1 MRPVY
6 VVTGAM
12 RSLLTDDA
20 FASGAVAVRKKRALH
35 IVVSEGLLPTTLERG
50 INSVYGRF
58 SLAASALWLVG
69 LVAALGFGAAFV
81 IFMATLDVFNEIF
94 KNVSYSFSLPTA
106 YPDRMYFFAIL
117 IGGAFVVSF
126 LPRLMMNSESGV
138 GQGIL
143 SALLNDERRTMSRLS
158 HRLGIAILLGR
169 IKEIHIWNPFQF
181 AKDYKVHF
189 LTRLLGHK
197 AKFYVYLHHDEV
209 SEWLAF
215 ASLHDIQW
223 EATTPAQDRP
233 EDKEPGAEADDRLLR
248 AYSRWI
254 GHSPEVEISA
264 RALSQVFKQLMGPTA
279 HTFLGVLLAS
289 STRSAREPWASAL
302 ENNVDLGSGLVSL
315 SFANRIAQQIIP
327 STTISDG
334 AAQALMRT
342 VFERCIR
349 DYEVLR
355 ETAFYETALLV
366 SPLDIRNTAAT
377 PEWGQI
383 ASTLNLQVRGAA
395 RQLTDSSALFSS
407 LVHYDA
413 DTFVSKD
420 YRELL
425 EAFAESAHAEG
436 NLLMSGVV
444 ADVYGGGKD
453 DSARGDKHVVLQ
465 DAHPREVLDGVS
477 IKHLGNL
484 ADLFEGAG
492 RFASALDLQ
501 SWLQSVEPMN
511 SHIRRA
517 RLLERLGHYSAA
529 LDFLLSANK
538 DETTRVIL
546 ALAGEDGAK
555 AAFSAHIQSLAV
567 RYHLQWAWVIISG
580 KLNRAD
586 GNDGVALEIL
596 GRLHKVA
603 SDPHFDFLTPLDRW
617 QLWNYSGLLAEWQ
630 RDFDEASAS
639 FDRASG
645 LPGVPL
651 RWKAASQINKGIA
664 LRASLLQKV
673 RRHEDTTSLLGGVMT
688 DSFNSIMR
696 GTEIKIALGDVDEAA
711 VGLHNA
717 AYTALTSIAL
727 NGPEVAS
734 PQRIARLSK
743 LGLGIVS
750 KTGSSKK
757 RYLLLAE
764 NTFASLLPPGNA
776 DDVKNAKANAE
787 ALANASAAQEIP
799 EADGKDILE
808 LYRLMTGESES
819 NLNSVVAVIF
829 QLATQRA

>member
-20 FASGAVAVRKKRALH
+20 FTSGAVAVRKKRALH
-35 IVVSEGLLPTTLERG
+35 IVVSEGLLPTALERG

-58 SLAASALWLVG
+58 SLAASVLWVIG

-81 IFMATLDVFNEIF
+81 IFMATLDIFNEIF
-94 KNVSYSFSLPTA
+94 KSVSYSLSLPTTH
-106 YPDRMYFFAIL
+106 PDRMYFFAIL
-117 IGGAFVVSF
+117 VGGAFVVSF

-189 LTRLLGHK
+189 LTRLLGHR
-197 AKFYVYLHHDEV
+197 ANFYVYLHHDEV

-215 ASLHDIQW
+215 ASLHGIQW
-223 EATTPAQDRP
+223 EAATPVQDRP
-233 EDKEPGAEADDRLLR
+233 EGKEAGAGADDRLLR

-254 GHSPEVEISA
+254 GHSPEADISA
-264 RALSQVFKQLMGPTA
+264 RAISQVFKQLMGPTA

-302 ENNVDLGSGLVSL
+302 EKNVDLGSGLVSL

-366 SPLDIRNTAAT
+366 SPLDIRNTANT
-377 PEWGQI
+377 PEWSQI
-383 ASTLNLQVRGAA
+383 ARTLNLQVRGAA

-444 ADVYGGGKD
+444 ADVYGGRD
-453 DSARGDKHVVLQ
+453 DSVRSDNEVELQ

-501 SWLQSVEPMN
+501 SWLESVEPVN

-517 RLLERLGHYSAA
+517 RLLERLGHYSGA
-529 LDFLLSANK
+529 LDFLLKANK

-546 ALAGEDGAK
+546 TLTGEGEPK
-555 AAFSAHIQSLAV
+555 AIPAHIQSLAV
-567 RYHLQWAWVIISG
+567 RYNLQWAWIIISG
-580 KLNRAD
+580 KLSRAD
-586 GNDGVALEIL
+586 GNEHVAREIL

-603 SDPHFDFLTPLDRW
+603 ADPHFDFLTPMDRW

-630 RDFDEASAS
+630 RNFDEASQC
-639 FDRASG
+639 FDRASE

-673 RRHEDTTSLLGGVMT
+673 RRQEDTTPVLGAVME

-727 NGPEVAS
+727 KGPEVAS
-734 PQRIARLSK
+734 PQRIARLSR
-743 LGLGIVS
+743 LGLGILS

-764 NTFASLLPPGNA
+764 NTFASLLPTGNA

-787 ALANASAAQEIP
+787 ALASASAAQEIP
-799 EADGKDILE
+799 EADGRDILE
-808 LYRLMTGESES
+808 LYRLMTGQNEG
-819 NLNSVVAVIF
+819 NLNSVVAVIV
-829 QLATQRA
+829 QLAAQRA